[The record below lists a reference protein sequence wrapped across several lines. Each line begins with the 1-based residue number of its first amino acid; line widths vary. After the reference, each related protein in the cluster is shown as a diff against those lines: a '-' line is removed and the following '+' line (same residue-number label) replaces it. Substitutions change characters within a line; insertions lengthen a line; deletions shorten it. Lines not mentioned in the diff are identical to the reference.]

1 MGLQSQHV
9 LIDKC
14 RANYFSLYKAIIN
27 KILLIN
33 SYFEEIVAGKSRI
46 STIALEK
53 STINSIG
60 NWSET
65 KIDHMSLNDVTLSG
79 DQIFSGAE
87 IKSLSTKNIIKEDSF
102 KLISDQ
108 PIKLH

>member
-1 MGLQSQHV
+1 M